1 MDLTA
6 IHFHTAA
13 ELQALDAEHLNAEV
27 SSANDALRTIGE
39 YREQI
44 RAEVDRRIAAE
55 REKLIARQQGE
66 IVQSAFR
73 GAAPLT
79 VAALRDFHAEQTVK
93 GA

>member
-1 MDLTA
+1 MDLGG
-6 IHFHTAA
+6 IHFHSVA
-13 ELQALDAEHLNAEV
+13 ELQALDAEHLSAEV
-27 SSANDALRTIGE
+27 ASANDALRTISE

-44 RAEVDRRIAAE
+44 RAEVDRRIAVE

-79 VAALRDFHAEQTVK
+79 VAALRDFHAEQSEK